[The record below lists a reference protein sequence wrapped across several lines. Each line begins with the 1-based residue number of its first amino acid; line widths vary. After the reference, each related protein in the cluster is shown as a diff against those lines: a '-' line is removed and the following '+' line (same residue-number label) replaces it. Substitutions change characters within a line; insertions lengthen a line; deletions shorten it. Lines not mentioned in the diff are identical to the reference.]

1 MDDNGARALIASI
14 LKQAYTDYTSS
25 DTCPE
30 WCQFKGGCDNKKEPD
45 KEYCIAKSFIRS
57 AWCATMAEQIGID
70 HNAYVATCIKNNRL
84 SRNTYQYVKRLIC
97 EHNDTIK
104 RLDAMKRNM
113 ILSTGEAQEIRGTD
127 VGDRTANTAIKIS
140 LDRQMA
146 ETEKQIKAVKRVHNS
161 LTSER
166 KAVMEN
172 FWLNRYTNT
181 GLAEKLNCGE
191 RSIKR
196 WKQQIVYSVAY
207 ELKFL

>member
-1 MDDNGARALIASI
+1 MDDNGARSLIAAI

-25 DTCPE
+25 DACPE
-30 WCQFKGGCDNKKEPD
+30 FCEYKASCEKNKKPTT
-45 KEYCIAKSFIRS
+45 EYCSAKKFIRS
-57 AWCATMAEQIGID
+57 AWCATMAEQIDID

-97 EHNDTIK
+97 EHNNTIK

-140 LDRQMA
+140 LDRQIR
-146 ETEKQIKAVKRVHNS
+146 ETEKQIKAVRKIHNS

-181 GLAEKLNCGE
+181 GLAERLRCGE
-191 RSIKR
+191 RTIKR
-196 WKQQIVYSVAY
+196 WKQQVVYSVAY
-207 ELKFL
+207 EMNLL